1 MPPRPRGRPR
11 KKNPN
16 DSRIHAAVEA
26 MSPYGFPLDLV
37 QVTVG
42 ELLNVYGGNEGWVFI
57 EDDSYSLLLE
67 TLLEKT
73 KGPQQEDDSSQ
84 REVGDA
90 DDRDASAAGPSIP
103 SSSNSGTSDPVLLT
117 NLALDSASQPN
128 EAPNTAAPL
137 IPTCSNLGA
146 LDAMPQSNLDLVSA
160 SQPNE
165 TPNAARE
172 SSNQLLSIY

>member
-1 MPPRPRGRPR
+1 VRAINSSSPFSKFNFLLI
-11 KKNPN
+11 KK
-16 DSRIHAAVEA
+16 
-26 MSPYGFPLDLV
+26 
-37 QVTVG
+37 
-42 ELLNVYGGNEGWVFI
+42 
-57 EDDSYSLLLE
+57 
-67 TLLEKT
+67 KT
-73 KGPQQEDDSSQ
+73 NKINKDTITAISHLFLKDDSSQ

-146 LDAMPQSNLDLVSA
+146 LDAMLQSNLDLVSA

-165 TPNAARE
+165 TPNTARE